1 MAYATSNP
9 PICLLPRVGSGGSA
23 IWVYNDADAHT
34 AVDADDYFTDGDSLG
49 MKEND
54 IVFVIDNDTFTC
66 TLHYVRVQVTAPAA
80 SVNIATL
87 S

>member
-1 MAYATSNP
+1 MAYEVTNP
-9 PICLLPRVGSGGSA
+9 PKCILSGVGTGGSS
-23 IWVYNDADAHT
+23 IWVYIDADAHT
-34 AVDADDYFTDGDSLG
+34 AVDADDYFSNGDSLG

-54 IVFVIDNDTFTC
+54 IVFVIDNDTFTA
-66 TLHYVRVQVTAPAA
+66 TLHYVRAQVTAPAA

>member
-1 MAYATSNP
+1 MGA
-9 PICLLPRVGSGGSA
+9 GGSA

-34 AVDADDYFTDGDSLG
+34 AVDADDYFSNGDALG

-66 TLHYVRVQVTAPAA
+66 TLHYVRAQVTAGAA

>member
-1 MAYATSNP
+1 MAYEVTNP
-9 PICLLPRVGSGGSA
+9 PKCIVSGVGSGPS
-23 IWVYNDADAHT
+23 IWVYIDADAHT
-34 AVDADDYFTDGDSLG
+34 AVDADDYFSDGDTLG

-66 TLHYVRVQVTAPAA
+66 TLHYVRAQVTAPAA